1 MFCKKNIYKMGR
13 VVIFCYFIKEFV
25 FKFIKL
31 NVVFKYDFKCYS
43 EINFGYMEY
52 IFDLDR

>member
-1 MFCKKNIYKMGR
+1 MGR

-25 FKFIKL
+25 LCKGFKFIKL